1 MTVKSVGAAPG
12 NRVPPH
18 SLELRCGE
26 QCIDLSTPRIMGI
39 LNVTPDSF
47 SDGGRY
53 DALERA
59 IAHAWEMVEEGA
71 AVIDVGGESTR
82 PGAAVVPEDEE
93 LRRVVPVVRRLARE
107 LHLPISVDTRRTE
120 VMRQC
125 IAEGAGMIN
134 DINALQE
141 PGALEAVANSSV
153 AVCLMHMRGQPR
165 TMQEAPHYS
174 DVVKE
179 VLTFLRRRLRRCE
192 VAGVGAERVVLDPGA
207 GFGKTLEHNLALL
220 RATPQLLELGCPV
233 LIGVSRKSLIGALL
247 GGVEVEERLFGSVG
261 AAVAAALAGARL
273 LRVHDVRAT
282 REAVQVAW
290 ALRASTNG
298 ENDEL

>member
-1 MTVKSVGAAPG
+1 MTTESMGAAPG
-12 NRVPPH
+12 RVPPR
-18 SLELRCGE
+18 SLELCCGE
-26 QCIDLSTPRIMGI
+26 QRVDLSEPRIMGV

-59 IAHAWEMVEEGA
+59 AAHAWEMVEEGA
-71 AVIDVGGESTR
+71 AIIDIGGESTR
-82 PGAAVVPEDEE
+82 PGAADVTADEE

-107 LHLPISVDTRRTE
+107 LPVPVSVDTRRAE

-125 IAEGAGMIN
+125 LGEGAAMIN
-134 DINALQE
+134 DINALRE
-141 PGALEAVANSSV
+141 PGALEAVAGSAA

-165 TMQEAPHYS
+165 TMQEAPHYA
-174 DVVKE
+174 DVVGE
-179 VLTFLRRRLRRCE
+179 VRAFLCEQAERCE
-192 VAGVGAERVVLDPGA
+192 AAGIGADRIVLDPGI
-207 GFGKTLEHNLALL
+207 GFGKTVEHNVALL
-220 RATPQLLELGCPV
+220 RATPQLLTAGYPV

-247 GGVEVEERLFGSVG
+247 DDAAVERRLFGSVG

-282 REAVQVAW
+282 RDAVRVAW
-290 ALRASTNG
+290 AVRAQTNG
-298 ENDEL
+298 ENNDER